1 MVANLTTIY
10 KLTIAAIFRKA
21 SYAVHNSVRPQKA
34 DMNTLLPDIEED
46 IPLPASALE
55 AMPDLTPQEEIEM
68 RARTI
73 KLVADLNNKSIEPTS
88 EHIDTA
94 RELAHQMI
102 HNPAHRPEFAKYP
115 NEVMAYLAGM
125 VAQSNCM
132 IVEELSD
139 LKLYVVNKLVAE
151 IENAKDP
158 KARIAALKSL
168 GEVDGVDAFK
178 KRSEVT
184 HKVQSLEEVEKE
196 LLETL
201 NMLEDQVIDVEVRET
216 GAGLGT

>member
-1 MVANLTTIY
+1 MDETNVIIPNI
-10 KLTIAAIFRKA
+10 
-21 SYAVHNSVRPQKA
+21 
-34 DMNTLLPDIEED
+34 DDD
-46 IPLPASALE
+46 IPLPTSALE
-55 AMPDLTPQEEIEM
+55 AMPELTPHEELEM

-73 KLVADLNNKSIEPTS
+73 KLVADLNNTPIEPTP

-94 RELAHQMI
+94 RQVARQMM

-139 LKLYVVNKLVAE
+139 LKLYVVNKLVSE
-151 IENAKDP
+151 IENSKDP
-158 KARIAALKSL
+158 KARIAALTKL

-178 KRSEVT
+178 KRSEMTV
-184 HKVQSLEEVEKE
+184 KVQPIEEVERE
-196 LLETL
+196 LLATL
-201 NMLEDQVIDVEVRET
+201 NSLEDQVMDVQVREVSD
-216 GAGLGT
+216 GLGDT

>member
-1 MVANLTTIY
+1 
-10 KLTIAAIFRKA
+10 
-21 SYAVHNSVRPQKA
+21 
-34 DMNTLLPDIEED
+34 MNVIVPNIDED

-55 AMPDLTPQEEIEM
+55 ALPDLSPQEELEM

-73 KLVADLNNKSIEPTS
+73 KLIADLNNTPIEPS
-88 EHIDTA
+88 PEHMDTA
-94 RELAHQMI
+94 REVAKQMM

-151 IENAKDP
+151 IENAKDA
-158 KARIAALKSL
+158 KARITALSKL

-178 KRSEVT
+178 KRTEVT
-184 HKVQSLEEVEKE
+184 HKIQTLEEVEKE
-196 LLETL
+196 LIETL
-201 NMLEDQVIDVEVRET
+201 NMLEDQVVDVEVREV
-216 GAGLGT
+216 ANGLGDS

>member
-1 MVANLTTIY
+1 
-10 KLTIAAIFRKA
+10 
-21 SYAVHNSVRPQKA
+21 
-34 DMNTLLPDIEED
+34 MNTLIPNIDED

-55 AMPDLTPQEEIEM
+55 AMPDLSPQEELEM

-73 KLVADLNNKSIEPTS
+73 KLVADLNNKPIEPTP
-88 EHIDTA
+88 EHMEQA
-94 RELAHQMI
+94 RAVAHQMV

-158 KARIAALKSL
+158 KARITALRNL
-168 GEVDGVDAFK
+168 GEIDGVDAFK

-201 NMLEDQVIDVEVRET
+201 NALEDQVIDVEVREMGT
-216 GAGLGT
+216 GIGT

>member
-1 MVANLTTIY
+1 
-10 KLTIAAIFRKA
+10 
-21 SYAVHNSVRPQKA
+21 
-34 DMNTLLPDIEED
+34 MNVIIPNIDED

-55 AMPDLTPQEEIEM
+55 AMPNLSPHEELEM

-73 KLVADLNNKSIEPTS
+73 KLVADLNNSPIEPTA

-94 RELAHQMI
+94 REVAKQMM

-151 IENAKDP
+151 VENAKDP
-158 KARIAALKSL
+158 KARISALAKL

-178 KRSEVT
+178 KRSEIT
-184 HKVQSLEEVEKE
+184 HKVQSLEEVERE
-196 LLETL
+196 LIETL
-201 NMLEDQVIDVEVRET
+201 NMLEDQVIDVEVRE
-216 GAGLGT
+216 ASSGLGDS